1 MKKLYRSLTKL
12 PNQIR
17 EVITMKSNGK
27 RKIEPKI
34 ITNRWLLVLENGN
47 SVVLTE
53 EQLKELGILVKTEV
67 PEPVVVPEVDDD
79 DDTIPAENTPVD
91 DILGEG
97 NSSEPAA

>member
-79 DDTIPAENTPVD
+79 DDNLDTPGD
-91 DILGEG
+91 DGDGGED
-97 NSSEPAA
+97 NPSEPAA